1 MSTPTRNGRS
11 VSDELDQKYN
21 KAAYILN
28 ADENVAI
35 PSQRMTLKT
44 ALLKVGFAVDE
55 VYLNRH
61 RKAVKRRRDKLKA
74 AQYSLPAVIN
84 ISSPTNLS
92 TVTNSSVRSGT
103 ATATTASS
111 TVDTNKKKS
120 SVNKTRRRKAQVVSD
135 NVDFVT
141 KKRKENESFFAAMK
155 EYKEQKEVPK
165 LQRRSA
171 FDIVN
176 EINKRNDT
184 NISAITLRRKIHKG
198 TEDSAPGRER
208 HGVLNRKLRDALL
221 SGLRSYIVLQNS
233 GRSTMPN
240 TATLI
245 KTLELVIKPHSSQKD
260 IKQIRKLFSCLMRD
274 ISEDINVLTTNSKM
288 EKRRLLWSTY
298 NNINTWFSLLKK

>member
-35 PSQRMTLKT
+35 PSQQMTLKT

-135 NVDFVT
+135 NVNFVT
-141 KKRKENESFFAAMK
+141 KKRKENESFFAAVK

-198 TEDSAPGRER
+198 TEDSAPGRGR

-221 SGLRSYIVLQNS
+221 SGL
-233 GRSTMPN
+233 
-240 TATLI
+240 
-245 KTLELVIKPHSSQKD
+245 
-260 IKQIRKLFSCLMRD
+260 
-274 ISEDINVLTTNSKM
+274 
-288 EKRRLLWSTY
+288 
-298 NNINTWFSLLKK
+298 